1 MNQIRF
7 SRWTPFLGSLAVA
20 ALFIAIRIFYRLVF
34 GQFSIDAIV
43 QAIMAALP
51 FAGIIVLCG
60 LLSSLVDV
68 RRFVLVSSRLRF
80 GRSLATALALG
91 LATVPALA
99 VSVARLRQ
107 AARLRGVRH
116 QSALLVPLLE
126 HSLERSVALAAA
138 LELAGDGTS
147 DFSADAGRIVCDG
160 ITVSYDDTVVLRDLT
175 LALEPGTITVLTGP
189 TGSGK
194 STVLD
199 LISGLAQH
207 VNSASVTGS
216 VFVGGLDRAMT
227 LPRETGT
234 LIGVVGQ
241 NPRLGFV
248 GATVREELEWGSRL
262 RGASTTEARATSVAV
277 ATRYGLTELVA
288 QPVHTLSAGQATRV
302 AIAAAL
308 AREPRILL
316 LDEPFAELDETAT
329 TELVAVLSD
338 ISRAGV
344 TVVVAEHHTR
354 ALESLHPRWL
364 AVERGTVT
372 EGRWPREAHHST
384 YRQLAVMGDDEVL
397 HLEDVSMSYRG
408 LAVQVTLGLTARVG
422 DVISVQGAN
431 GAGKSSLILA
441 LAGTNPAD
449 AALVPEEV
457 SDFFVRTTLREE
469 LAYADKV
476 ARVEPGLTE
485 LTFRSI
491 LGSREAAS
499 VDALLE
505 THPRDLSAGTQ
516 RALAI
521 ALQLSHKP
529 RLVLI
534 DEPTRGLDPHARQ
547 DMAEVLRC
555 VAETGTV
562 VMFATHD
569 VVWST
574 ELTSRTITL
583 AEGTVVAPTKVGETR

>member
-20 ALFIAIRIFYRLVF
+20 ALFILIRVFYRLVF
-34 GQFSIDAIV
+34 GQFSVEALGQSV
-43 QAIMAALP
+43 VAALA

-60 LLSSLVDV
+60 LISSVVDV

-138 LELAGDGTS
+138 LELAGDGATS
-147 DFSADAGRIVCDG
+147 FSADAGRIVFDG
-160 ITVSYDDTVVLRDLT
+160 VMVSYDDAVLLRDLT
-175 LALEPGTITVLTGP
+175 HTLEPGTITVLTGP

-207 VNSASVTGS
+207 FNSASVTGS
-216 VFVGGLDRAMT
+216 VLVGGLDRAIT

-248 GATVREELEWGSRL
+248 GATVRDELEWGSRL
-262 RGASTTEARATSVAV
+262 RGASITEARAASMEVA
-277 ATRYGLTELVA
+277 ARYGLTELFT
-288 QPVHTLSAGQATRV
+288 QPMHTLSAGQATRV

-308 AREPRILL
+308 AREPRIVL
-316 LDEPFAELDETAT
+316 LDEPFAELDEAASG
-329 TELVAVLSD
+329 ELVALLSD

-344 TVVVAEHHTR
+344 SVVVAEHHTR

-364 AVERGTVT
+364 VVERGTVT
-372 EGRWPREAHHST
+372 EGRWPREAYHST
-384 YRQLAVMGDDEVL
+384 YRQLAVIGDDEAL
-397 HLEDVSMSYRG
+397 HLDDISMNYRG
-408 LAVQVTLGLTARVG
+408 QPVQVKLGLSTRVG

-431 GAGKSSLILA
+431 GAGKSSLLLA

-469 LAYADKV
+469 LTYADKV

-529 RLVLI
+529 RLILI
-534 DEPTRGLDPHARQ
+534 DEPTRGLDPHARA

-562 VMFATHD
+562 VVFATHD
-569 VVWST
+569 VAWST

-583 AEGTVVAPTKVGETR
+583 AEGTVVAPTRVGEAR

>member
-7 SRWTPFLGSLAVA
+7 SRWTPFVGSLAVA
-20 ALFIAIRIFYRLVF
+20 GLFIAIRVFYRLVF
-34 GQFSIDAIV
+34 GQFSVEALG
-43 QAIMAALP
+43 QAVIAALP
-51 FAGIIVLCG
+51 FAAIIVLCG
-60 LLSSLVDV
+60 LLSSVVDV

-107 AARLRGVRH
+107 AAQLRGVRH
-116 QSALLVPLLE
+116 KSALLVPLLE

-138 LELAGDGTS
+138 LELAGSDVGTTGS
-147 DFSADAGRIVCDG
+147 DPRIVLDKV
-160 ITVSYDDTVVLRDLT
+160 TVSYDGTVVLHDLS
-175 LALEPGTITVLTGP
+175 LVLEPGTVTVLTGP

-194 STVLD
+194 STVLE
-199 LISGLAQH
+199 LMSGLAQH
-207 VNSASVTGS
+207 FNSASVTGT
-216 VFVGGLDRAMT
+216 VLVGGRDRSST
-227 LPRETGT
+227 LPRETSS

-241 NPRLGFV
+241 NPRLGFI
-248 GATVREELEWGSRL
+248 GATVREELEWGARL
-262 RGASTTEARATSVAV
+262 RGASSSDARRVAAAV
-277 ATRYGLTELVA
+277 AERLDVTSLVD
-288 QPVHTLSAGQATRV
+288 QPVHTLSAGQAARV
-302 AIAAAL
+302 AIAAAA
-308 AREPRILL
+308 AREPHILL
-316 LDEPFAELDETAT
+316 LDEPFAELDEVAT
-329 TELVAVLSD
+329 SELVDLISD
-338 ISRAGV
+338 LARSGV
-344 TVVVAEHHTR
+344 TVLVAEHHTR
-354 ALESLHPRWL
+354 ALEALNPRWL
-364 AVERGTVT
+364 AVESGAVT

-384 YRQLAVMGDDEVL
+384 YRQLAVIGDDQALQLDEIA
-397 HLEDVSMSYRG
+397 MNYRG
-408 LAVQVTLGLTARVG
+408 ELVQLQLGLTAHVG
-422 DVISVQGAN
+422 DIVSVQGAN
-431 GAGKSSLILA
+431 GAGKSSLLLA
-441 LAGTNPAD
+441 LAGSTPAD

-469 LAYADKV
+469 LAFADKV
-476 ARVEPGLTE
+476 AGVEPGLTE
-485 LTFRSI
+485 LSFRSI
-491 LGSREAAS
+491 LGSREAAD

-562 VMFATHD
+562 VLFATHD
-569 VVWST
+569 VTWSR
-574 ELTSRTITL
+574 ELTSHTITL
-583 AEGTVVAPTKVGETR
+583 AEGAVVTATKVGDAR

>member
-7 SRWTPFLGSLAVA
+7 SRWTPFVGSLAVA
-20 ALFIAIRIFYRLVF
+20 GLFIAIRIFYRLVF
-34 GQFSIDAIV
+34 GQFSLEAV
-43 QAIMAALP
+43 AQAVMAALP
-51 FAGIIVLCG
+51 FAGIIALCG
-60 LLSSLVDV
+60 LLSSVVDV

-107 AARLRGVRH
+107 AARLRGVH
-116 QSALLVPLLE
+116 QKSALLVPLLE
-126 HSLERSVALAAA
+126 HSLERSVSLAAA
-138 LELAGDGTS
+138 LELAGTGS
-147 DFSADAGRIVCDG
+147 FPAQADGRIVFDG
-160 ITVSYDDTVVLRDLT
+160 VTVSYDSTPVLHDLSLT
-175 LALEPGTITVLTGP
+175 LEPGSVTVLTGP

-194 STVLD
+194 STVLET
-199 LISGLAQH
+199 ISGLAQH
-207 VNSASVTGS
+207 FNSASVTGS
-216 VFVGGLDRAMT
+216 IVVGGLDRAAT

-234 LIGVVGQ
+234 LIGFVGQ

-248 GATVREELEWGSRL
+248 GATVREELEWGARL
-262 RGASTTEARATSVAV
+262 RGASTTEARETATEVASHF
-277 ATRYGLTELVA
+277 GLGALVA
-288 QPVHTLSAGQATRV
+288 QQVHTLSAGQATRV

-308 AREPRILL
+308 ARGPRILL
-316 LDEPFAELDETAT
+316 LDEPFAELDEAATA
-329 TELVAVLSD
+329 ELVALLSTQAT
-338 ISRAGV
+338 AGLTIV
-344 TVVVAEHHTR
+344 IAEHHTR
-354 ALESLHPRWL
+354 ALEALNPHWL
-364 AVERGTVT
+364 AVEQGTVT
-372 EGRWPREAHHST
+372 EGRWPRNEHHST
-384 YRQLAVMGDDEVL
+384 YRQLAVIGDEQALQLDE
-397 HLEDVSMSYRG
+397 VSMSYRG
-408 LAVQVTLGLTARVG
+408 EPVQVQLGLTARVG
-422 DVISVQGAN
+422 DVLSVQGAN
-431 GAGKSSLILA
+431 GAGKSSLLLA
-441 LAGTNPAD
+441 LADTSPAE

-469 LAYADKV
+469 LAYADTV

-491 LGSREAAS
+491 LGSREASS

-521 ALQLSHKP
+521 GIQLSHKP

-555 VAETGTV
+555 VAETGTIV
-562 VMFATHD
+562 VFATHD
-569 VVWST
+569 MAWST

-583 AEGTVVAPTKVGETR
+583 AEGAVVTPTKVGEAR

>member
-7 SRWTPFLGSLAVA
+7 SRWTPFVGSLAVA
-20 ALFIAIRIFYRLVF
+20 GLFIAIRIFYRLVF
-34 GQFSIDAIV
+34 GQFSLEALS
-43 QAIMAALP
+43 QAVIAALP

-60 LLSSLVDV
+60 LLSSVVDV
-68 RRFVLVSSRLRF
+68 RRFVLVSSHLRF

-107 AARLRGVRH
+107 AARLRGVH
-116 QSALLVPLLE
+116 QKSALLVPLLE
-126 HSLERSVALAAA
+126 HSLERSVSLAAA
-138 LELAGDGTS
+138 LELAGTEASPVGADGRVV
-147 DFSADAGRIVCDG
+147 FNGV
-160 ITVSYDDTVVLRDLT
+160 TVSYDSAVVLRDFSLT
-175 LALEPGTITVLTGP
+175 LEPGSVTVLTGP

-207 VNSASVTGS
+207 FNSASVTGS
-216 VFVGGLDRAMT
+216 VLVGGLDRAVT

-262 RGASTTEARATSVAV
+262 RGASTAQAHAEATEVAS
-277 ATRYGLTELVA
+277 RFGLSSLLS

-308 AREPRILL
+308 ARNPRILL

-329 TELVAVLSD
+329 VELVELLSAQAE
-338 ISRAGV
+338 AGLTIV
-344 TVVVAEHHTR
+344 IAEHHTR
-354 ALESLHPRWL
+354 ALEALNPRWL
-364 AVERGTVT
+364 AVEQGAVT

-384 YRQLAVMGDDEVL
+384 YRQLAVIGDDQAFQLDE
-397 HLEDVSMSYRG
+397 VSMNYRG
-408 LAVQVTLGLTARVG
+408 KPLQVLLGLTARVG
-422 DVISVQGAN
+422 DVVSVQGAN
-431 GAGKSSLILA
+431 GAGKSSLLSA
-441 LAGTNPAD
+441 LAGSSPAE

-476 ARVEPGLTE
+476 AKVEPGLTE
-485 LTFRSI
+485 LSFRSI

-569 VVWST
+569 VAWST

-583 AEGTVVAPTKVGETR
+583 AEGAVVTSTKVGETR

>member
-7 SRWTPFLGSLAVA
+7 SRWTPFAGSLAVA
-20 ALFIAIRIFYRLVF
+20 GLFIAIRIFYRLVF
-34 GQFSIDAIV
+34 GQFSFEAIG
-43 QAIMAALP
+43 QAVVAALP

-60 LLSSLVDV
+60 LLSSVVDV

-116 QSALLVPLLE
+116 KSALVVPLLE

-138 LELAGDGTS
+138 LELAGTGATVAATD
-147 DFSADAGRIVCDG
+147 GRIVFDG
-160 ITVSYDDTVVLRDLT
+160 VTVSYDAAEVLRELSLT
-175 LALEPGTITVLTGP
+175 LEPGSVTVLTGP

-207 VNSASVTGS
+207 FNSASVTGS
-216 VFVGGLDRAMT
+216 VLVGGLDRAAT

-248 GATVREELEWGSRL
+248 GATVQEELEWGSRL
-262 RGASTTEARATSVAV
+262 RGASNTEARAEATEVAS
-277 ATRYGLTELVA
+277 RFGLTSLVE

-302 AIAAAL
+302 AIAAAM
-308 AREPRILL
+308 ARQPRILL

-329 TELVAVLSD
+329 AELVTLLSAHAD
-338 ISRAGV
+338 AGLTIV
-344 TVVVAEHHTR
+344 IAEHHTR
-354 ALESLHPRWL
+354 ALEALNPRWL
-364 AVERGTVT
+364 AVEQGTVT

-384 YRQLAVMGDDEVL
+384 YRQLAIIGDDEAL
-397 HLEDVSMSYRG
+397 QLDEVSMNYRCES
-408 LAVQVTLGLTARVG
+408 VQVQLGLTARVG
-422 DVISVQGAN
+422 DVVSVQGAN
-431 GAGKSSLILA
+431 GAGKSSLLLA
-441 LAGTNPAD
+441 LAGSSPAE

-476 ARVEPGLTE
+476 AGVEPGLTE
-485 LTFRSI
+485 LSFRSI

-569 VVWST
+569 VGWST
-574 ELTSRTITL
+574 ELTSRTILL
-583 AEGTVVAPTKVGETR
+583 AEGAVVTPTKVGDAG